1 MSRDRT
7 RTSERSGR
15 PADRE
20 PATDFDV
27 GLDEDVAADDGR
39 TRERRGLG
47 GRVAAR
53 ATALF
58 APRRFLL
65 ALGLSAV
72 GLFAAGAV
80 VPLPGSGLLGVFL
93 ATFLFGL
100 LAEERRYA
108 EAAAAGAV
116 TVGASF
122 LLDYAVVA
130 FLGSIGP
137 SLALVGAALGAVV
150 AVAGTYFGRDLRH
163 GLTRDVP

>member
-1 MSRDRT
+1 MSRDRI
-7 RTSERSGR
+7 RTSERSGS

-27 GLDEDVAADDGR
+27 GIDEVAAGDDQPSGQS
-39 TRERRGLG
+39 GLG
-47 GRVAAR
+47 GRVASR
-53 ATALF
+53 ATSLF

-65 ALGLSAV
+65 ALGLSVV
-72 GLFAAGAV
+72 GLFAANAF

-100 LAEERRYA
+100 RAEERRYA
-108 EAAAAGAV
+108 EASAAGAV

-122 LLDYAVVA
+122 LLDYAVVV

-150 AVAGTYFGRDLRH
+150 GIAGTYFGRDLRH
-163 GLTRDVP
+163 GLTQDIS